1 MGRAG
6 PGRAGWNGMG
16 AAGIDMGERMGG
28 VWAGPGRGRISAS
41 KPADTRALRRYSAH
55 LPPLHLAPLRPRG
68 PLSTRSPTFPDLRAR
83 ARTHSHSQVQSPG
96 PVPARSPIRPP
107 TKAPPAPPL
116 PLTILIGP
124 CRRAPN
130 RRHTGRRART
140 QARTSFPEKRAH
152 AFAISPAARLRRP
165 TASST
170 AMRPPNPQETLPV
183 GHGRL
188 DS

>member
-68 PLSTRSPTFPDLRAR
+68 PLSTRSPTFPDLH
-83 ARTHSHSQVQSPG
+83 ARTRAHSHSQVRSPG
-96 PVPARSPIRPP
+96 PVPARFPIRPPTDFKDPQCRLQGTAGTVPTRSPIRPP
-107 TKAPPAPPL
+107 TKAQGCSNRESRESRGAKKKRF
-116 PLTILIGP
+116 G
-124 CRRAPN
+124 PN
-130 RRHTGRRART
+130 REALNKIPNRLFTL
-140 QARTSFPEKRAH
+140 F
-152 AFAISPAARLRRP
+152 SPQQCGG
-165 TASST
+165 
-170 AMRPPNPQETLPV
+170 NQ
-183 GHGRL
+183 
-188 DS
+188 